1 MTIINKQINFKTM
14 KAIKFFAIA
23 ACAAALAASFNSAS
37 SGVEVEAEL
46 PTAAEVDSAS
56 YLIGI
61 NFGSFI
67 KGSNFAENLDELNMA
82 EIKKGMQDFLA
93 AEGSPYDPDF
103 GESFKINPN
112 DMQRILNGFISKR
125 QSYKAAKNLA
135 EGEAFLAKNALKENV
150 DTTASGLQYTIEAE
164 GAAEKVAPQ
173 DTVWVNYKGTLLD
186 GTVFDENDS
195 TMFVANRVI
204 RGWTEGLGLLG
215 EGGKATLYI
224 PADLAYGE
232 RGNRAIEP
240 NSVLVFDVE
249 VLKVGK
255 FVPKEEIKK

>member
-1 MTIINKQINFKTM
+1 M

-23 ACAAALAASFNSAS
+23 ACAAALAVSCNTT
-37 SGVEVEAEL
+37 SGVKVDAEL
-46 PTAAEVDSAS
+46 PTAAEVDSVS
-56 YLIGI
+56 YLIGV

-67 KGSNFAENLDELNMA
+67 KGNGFAEDVNELDMA
-82 EIKKGMQDFLA
+82 QLKKGMQDFLK
-93 AEGSPYDPDF
+93 AEGDPYNPDF
-103 GESFKINPN
+103 GAQFDIDPN
-112 DMQRILNGFISKR
+112 EMGRILNGFISKK

-135 EGEAFLAKNALKENV
+135 EGKAFLAKNALKENV
-150 DTTASGLQYTIEAE
+150 DTTASGLQYTIIAE
-164 GAAEKVAPQ
+164 GAAEKIAPQ
-173 DTVWVNYKGTLLD
+173 DTVWVNYKGTLIN
-186 GTVFDENDS
+186 GEEFDANDS

-224 PADLAYGE
+224 PSDLAYGE
-232 RGNRAIEP
+232 RGNRSIEP

-255 FVPKEEIKK
+255 FVAEER

>member
-1 MTIINKQINFKTM
+1 M

-23 ACAAALAASFNSAS
+23 ACAAALAVSCNSS
-37 SGVEVEAEL
+37 KGVAVEAEL
-46 PTAAEVDSAS
+46 PTTAEIDSVS
-56 YLIGI
+56 YLIGV

-67 KGSNFAENLDELNMA
+67 KNSNFAEDLSELNMA
-82 EIKKGMQDFLA
+82 EIKKGMVDFLS
-93 AEGSPYDPDF
+93 AEGSPYDPNF
-103 GESFKINPN
+103 GEQFDVDPN
-112 DMQRILNGFISKR
+112 EMTRILNDFLTKK

-135 EGEAFLAKNALKENV
+135 EGKAFLAKNALKENV

-164 GAAEKVAPQ
+164 GATEKIAPQ
-173 DTVWVNYKGTLLD
+173 DTVWVNYRGTLLN
-186 GTVFDENDS
+186 GEEFDANDS

-224 PADLAYGE
+224 PSDLAYGE

-240 NSVLVFDVE
+240 NSVLIFDVE

-255 FVPKEEIKK
+255 FVPKENK

>member
-1 MTIINKQINFKTM
+1 M

-23 ACAAALAASFNSAS
+23 ACAAALAVSCNSS
-37 SGVEVEAEL
+37 KGVAVEADL
-46 PTAAEVDSAS
+46 PTAAETDSVS
-56 YLIGI
+56 YLIGV
-61 NFGSFI
+61 NFGSFL
-67 KGSNFAENLDELNMA
+67 KGNGFADNLGEINMA
-82 EIKKGMQDFLA
+82 ELKKGMQDYLE
-93 AEGSPYDPDF
+93 AEGSPYDPEF
-103 GESFKINPN
+103 GAQFDIDPN
-112 DMQRILNGFISKR
+112 EMSRILNGFISKK

-135 EGEAFLAKNALKENV
+135 EGKAFLAKNALKENV

-164 GAAEKVAPQ
+164 GAAEKIAPQ

-204 RGWTEGLGLLG
+204 RGWTEGLSLLG

-224 PADLAYGE
+224 PSDLAYGE
-232 RGNRAIEP
+232 RGNRAIAP
-240 NSVLVFDVE
+240 NSVLIFDVE

-255 FVPKEEIKK
+255 YTVEE

>member
-1 MTIINKQINFKTM
+1 M

-23 ACAAALAASFNSAS
+23 ACAAALAVSCNTASK
-37 SGVEVEAEL
+37 GVAVEAEL
-46 PTAAEVDSAS
+46 PTAAETDSAS
-56 YLIGI
+56 YLLGV
-61 NFGSFI
+61 NFGSII
-67 KGSNFAENLDELNMA
+67 KGNAFAEDINEINMA
-82 EIKKGMQDFLA
+82 ELKKGIQDFLA
-93 AEGSPYDPDF
+93 AEGSPYDPEF
-103 GESFKINPN
+103 GDQFKINPN
-112 DMQRILNGFISKR
+112 DMSRILNGYISKK

-135 EGEAFLAKNALKENV
+135 EGKAFLAKNALKENV

-164 GAAEKVAPQ
+164 GAAEKIAPQ

-224 PADLAYGE
+224 PSDLAYGE

-255 FVPKEEIKK
+255 FVAPEEK